1 MTRTVAVIQ
10 ARLGSRRFPEKMLA
24 LLGGRSLLEWVVT
37 RVRQSS
43 LVDHVIVATTTE
55 PRDDRL
61 VAECQRLGVVVARG
75 STDDVLGRVVGALT
89 GDSCDTVVRVC
100 ADNPFID
107 GRCIDE
113 AITTHHNEEVDYTFN
128 HRPHGSCNYAD
139 GFGVEVISR
148 RLLEQLHST
157 PLSLSHREHVTLAV
171 VEGVVSASIHGCLA
185 PPGLARPDMRFDVDL
200 PGDLA
205 RLQQLVT
212 SGNLTPESSA
222 IEVLAVADR
231 VNAIKPS

>member
-1 MTRTVAVIQ
+1 M
-10 ARLGSRRFPEKMLA
+10 
-24 LLGGRSLLEWVVT
+24 
-37 RVRQSS
+37 
-43 LVDHVIVATTTE
+43 
-55 PRDDRL
+55 
-61 VAECQRLGVVVARG
+61 
-75 STDDVLGRVVGALT
+75 
-89 GDSCDTVVRVC
+89 
-100 ADNPFID
+100 
-107 GRCIDE
+107 
-113 AITTHHNEEVDYTFN
+113 
-128 HRPHGSCNYAD
+128 
-139 GFGVEVISR
+139 
-148 RLLEQLHST
+148 

-185 PPGLARPDMRFDVDL
+185 PPELARPDMRFDVDL